1 MSAASD
7 ERRRLDRLAW
17 LMDNCIPIPGLNYRI
32 GLDGLV
38 GLIPGIGDALG
49 AVLSSYILSEA
60 ARLGAPKSILI
71 KMAVNVGIDALLGA
85 IPVLGDFFDFTW
97 KANLRNV
104 NLLHAYLE
112 KPRKTVAVSRLFV
125 IILIVL
131 VLLFITF
138 ILLLGLLLLRWLW
151 LAVTGAAA

>member
-1 MSAASD
+1 MAASPD
-7 ERRRLDRLAW
+7 RKRLERLAW
-17 LMDNCIPIPGLNYRI
+17 LLDNCIPIPGLNYRI
-32 GLDGLV
+32 GLDGIV

-49 AVLSSYILSEA
+49 AVLSSYIISES

-71 KMAVNVGIDALLGA
+71 KMAFNVAIDALLGA
-85 IPVLGDFFDFTW
+85 IPLLGDFFDFTW

-125 IILIVL
+125 ITLIVL
-131 VLLFITF
+131 VVLFIAF
-138 ILLLGLLLLRWLW
+138 IVLLGVLLLRWMW
-151 LAVTGAAA
+151 LAATG

>member
-1 MSAASD
+1 MAAAPD
-7 ERRRLDRLAW
+7 RKRLERLAW
-17 LMDNCIPIPGLNYRI
+17 LLDNCIPIPGLNYRI
-32 GLDGLV
+32 GLDGIV

-49 AVLSSYILSEA
+49 AMLSSYIISES

-71 KMAVNVGIDALLGA
+71 KMAFNVAIDALLGA
-85 IPVLGDFFDFTW
+85 IPLLGDFFDFTW

-125 IILIVL
+125 ITLIVL
-131 VLLFITF
+131 VVLFIAF
-138 ILLLGLLLLRWLW
+138 IVLLGVLLLRWLW
-151 LAVTGAAA
+151 LAATG

>member
-1 MSAASD
+1 MAASPD
-7 ERRRLDRLAW
+7 RKRLERLAW
-17 LMDNCIPIPGLNYRI
+17 LLDNCIPIPGLNYRI
-32 GLDGLV
+32 GLDGIV

-49 AVLSSYILSEA
+49 AMLSSYIISES

-71 KMAVNVGIDALLGA
+71 KMAFNVAIDALLGA
-85 IPVLGDFFDFTW
+85 IPLLGDFFDFTW

-125 IILIVL
+125 ITLIVL
-131 VLLFITF
+131 VVLFIAF
-138 ILLLGLLLLRWLW
+138 IVLLGVLLLRWLW
-151 LAVTGAAA
+151 LAATG